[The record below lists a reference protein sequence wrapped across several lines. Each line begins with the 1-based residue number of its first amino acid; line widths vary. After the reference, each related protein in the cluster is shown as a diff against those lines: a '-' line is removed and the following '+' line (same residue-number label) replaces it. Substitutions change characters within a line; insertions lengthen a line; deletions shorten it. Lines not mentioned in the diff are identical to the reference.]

1 MGRQNEGVDPKTES
15 TSWLKTD
22 TLTIKLNGNVK
33 KWLSIS
39 GAIIAIFISLYPYV
53 SSYFRTKAMIEAHQ
67 NEICDLKKSFQEL
80 NTKSQMADKE
90 ISNLKLQNDYTNKA
104 IDEIKRD
111 LQEIKK
117 LLINSR

>member
-1 MGRQNEGVDPKTES
+1 MGKQNEGVDSKSES
-15 TSWLKTD
+15 TVAGIE
-22 TLTIKLNGNVK
+22 TLTIRLNGNVK

-39 GAIIAIFISLYPYV
+39 GAVIAIFISLYPYV
-53 SSYFRTKAMIEAHQ
+53 SSYFRTKVMIEAHQ
-67 NEICDLKKSFQEL
+67 NEICDLKKNYQEL
-80 NTKSQMADKE
+80 ITRSQMADKE

-117 LLINSR
+117 LLINNSR